1 MQSNRERRAGAILVL
16 ALALVAAAMAL
27 PALSTAAR
35 LDPQFGAKGKALI
48 PFPGE
53 EVEPETVHYALPFEF
68 APGSLVMAAAPAGK
82 VVVASSQSI
91 AEYLP
96 NGRPDRGFGGDGRIA
111 VAPQAGS
118 QFQLAGVAVDSQGRV
133 LLAGTTKPRPARAM
147 VVPPISGP
155 IASSATVMR
164 YQADGTP
171 DAGFGNG
178 GVLSTDLGFAPPSYA
193 GWRFEKPAVVL
204 TGVAVDSQDRPI
216 LTGGAVSTVRR
227 CDYLRTTEFPS
238 TAFLARLTDAGALD
252 TTLNGTGVQEIGGLS
267 SLNSPVTSPLG
278 GFFTVGSQP
287 TECARGASAPRS
299 VANFGPGGGLLPG
312 FGSNGLRTVVF
323 ASIPAIAATPSGG
336 LVLLGRTESRAG
348 VSTKLVRLLPDGSFD
363 AGFGGNGRKTLSLP
377 HGVSFSALAV
387 DGHGRVLLAGKVSK
401 RTGGGPARTQARF
414 ALTRL
419 TSGGK
424 VDRRFASRGS
434 VTTGFGR
441 RASGGATQILLS
453 GRGGILLGGM
463 VSNPRLSTG
472 GGFGLARYLSGP

>member
-1 MQSNRERRAGAILVL
+1 MRSDGERRIGATLLL
-16 ALALVAAAMAL
+16 AVALLAAALAL
-27 PALSTAAR
+27 PALSAAAR
-35 LDPQFGAKGKALI
+35 LDPRFAAKGKALI

-68 APGSLVMAAAPAGK
+68 APGSLVMAAAPGGR

-91 AEYLP
+91 VEYLP

-111 VAPQAGS
+111 VAPQSGS

-133 LLAGTTKPRPARAM
+133 LLAGTTKPQPAKAM

-164 YQADGTP
+164 YQPDGTP

-178 GVLSTDLGFAPPSYA
+178 GVLSSDLGFAPPSYA
-193 GWRFEKPAVVL
+193 GWHFEKPAVVL

-216 LTGGAVSTVRR
+216 LTGGSVDTVRR

-238 TAFLARLTDAGALD
+238 TAFLARLTGTGALD
-252 TTLNGTGVQEIGGLS
+252 TTLNGTGVQAIGELS

-287 TECARGASAPRS
+287 TECARGFSTPRS
-299 VANFGPGGGLLPG
+299 VAYFGPGGGLQPG

-323 ASIPAIAATPSGG
+323 ASIPAAAGTPSGG
-336 LVLLGRTESRAG
+336 VVLLGRTESRAG

-363 AGFGGNGRKTLSLP
+363 AGFGGNGRKTLNLRP
-377 HGVSFSALAV
+377 GVSFSALAV
-387 DGHGRVLLAGKVSK
+387 DGHGRVLLAGRVSK
-401 RTGGGPARTQARF
+401 RTSGGSAQARF
-414 ALTRL
+414 ALQRL
-419 TSGGK
+419 TGDGK

-441 RASGGATQILLS
+441 RASGGATQILLGGG
-453 GRGGILLGGM
+453 GRILVGGM
-463 VSNPRLSTG
+463 VSDPRLSTG
-472 GGFGLARYLSGP
+472 GGFGLARYLSGR